1 LGNSFDLT
9 LVNTQTRHISLAT
22 LDETTLTTRVREG
35 DERAFDEV
43 FHRYYSHLLAIGVR
57 YLKDP
62 DLAEDAIQ
70 DVFLKLWQQ
79 REGLNS
85 AHSLKAF
92 LAVAMKNHVLNLI
105 RNSHHTI
112 WERFSEIV
120 HDFQSDESLQESID
134 WQEYTTILEAGI
146 RQLSPRKQEI
156 FRLRVFEGLNNDQ
169 VAKQLAIS
177 VNTVKFQYTAAS
189 QFIRQYVS
197 KNAQLEGLLTTLIL
211 LTMLG

>member
-1 LGNSFDLT
+1 MNAPS
-9 LVNTQTRHISLAT
+9 RYASLST
-22 LDETTLTTRVREG
+22 VDQTTLTAQVRQG

-43 FHRYYSHLLAIGVR
+43 FRRYYSHLLAIGLR
-57 YLKDP
+57 FLKDP

-79 REGLNS
+79 RQSLNE

-112 WERFSEIV
+112 WERFSEVV
-120 HDFQSDESLQESID
+120 HDFQSADAAQDSME
-134 WQEYTTILEAGI
+134 WQECTTILEAAI
-146 RQLSPRKQEI
+146 QQLSPRKQEI
-156 FRLRVFEGLNNDQ
+156 FRLRVFEGLNNEQ
-169 VAKQLAIS
+169 VARQLVIS
-177 VNTVKFQYTAAS
+177 VNTVKFQYSAAS

-197 KNAQLEGLLTTLIL
+197 KNAQLEGLLTTFIWLIL
-211 LTMLG
+211 QA